1 MINKLKGIQYSIYGI
16 ALSFP
21 FILFCTILESYLKI
35 RSISFENLIY
45 TQSISPLLWLIDTSP
60 IALGFFGWLIDLNQK
75 KNRLITIKLEEA
87 NLTFKREVIKGKA
100 IENHLRDMIDMYES
114 DLKSAKLI
122 QEFSLPDIPKMP
134 EARIAYRY
142 QPLFSIG
149 GDFLSIIK
157 LENGELSLLIGDVV
171 GHGISAALIT
181 SLVRVLSNKTCR
193 NFGTEPKK
201 YLENLNEEVITYLP
215 DDYYFTALYA
225 CLKFTKSGV
234 SFRFSRGG
242 HPYPFFYLQKQ
253 KQTKIGELVGIP
265 LGLMAEAEYS
275 ELDVDLVARDR
286 AYLITDGLLEVRNK
300 EGKLLGVPGVIDII
314 TEVNQQS
321 LTLEES
327 LDLILDQVKSYS
339 DEKAF
344 IDDTLILGIEIL

>member
-1 MINKLKGIQYSIYGI
+1 MVSKLKGNQYALYGI

-35 RSISFENLIY
+35 HSISFENLIH
-45 TQSISPLLWLIDTSP
+45 TQCVSPLLWLIDTSP
-60 IALGFFGWLIDLNQK
+60 IALGFFGWLIDINQK

-87 NLTFKREVIKGKA
+87 NLTFRREVIKGKA

-122 QEFSLPDIPKMP
+122 QEFSLPEIPKLL

-157 LENGELSLLIGDVV
+157 LESGELSLLIGDVV

-201 YLENLNEEVITYLP
+201 YLESLNEEVITYLP

-225 CLKFTKSGV
+225 CLQFRKTGV
-234 SFRFSRGG
+234 SFKFSRGG
-242 HPYPFFYLQKQ
+242 HPYPFFYKKRE
-253 KQTKIGELVGIP
+253 KQTHIGELVGIP
-265 LGLMAEAEYS
+265 LGLMAEAAYS
-275 ELDVDLVARDR
+275 EIDVDLVSGDR
-286 AYLITDGLLEVRNK
+286 AYLITDGLLEVRNR
-300 EGKLLGVPGVIDII
+300 EGRLLGVPGVMEII
-314 TEVNQQS
+314 TEVNHKSHS
-321 LTLEES
+321 LDES
-327 LDLILDQVKSYS
+327 LDLIIELVKSYS